1 MPAGGT
7 AATMT
12 GMARSRFPGGTPG
25 TGDDLSGVSSR
36 PHPERPGLPEE
47 APGLVR
53 LLLVDRDVRVRV
65 ALRQTITLESDL
77 CIVAEAADAEEA
89 MALADRTGP
98 SVALVDL
105 LLPDTG
111 TGLAL
116 IRSLSRRPGC
126 AVVAMSERGGLREA
140 ALAAGAFALVDKS
153 GDIDAILNTLRASA
167 DPTASRQRQSPPGA
181 GLVNPW
187 VDGRDQPGGQPGG

>member
-1 MPAGGT
+1 
-7 AATMT
+7 
-12 GMARSRFPGGTPG
+12 MARSRIPCGTPG
-25 TGDDLSGVSSR
+25 TGDDPSSGSGR
-36 PHPERPGLPEE
+36 PQPERPGFSEE
-47 APGLVR
+47 PPGLVR

-65 ALRQTITLESDL
+65 AIHQTITLESDL
-77 CIVAEAADAEEA
+77 SIVAEAADAEEA
-89 MALADRTGP
+89 LALADRTGP

-116 IRSLSRRPGC
+116 VRSLSRRPGC

-153 GDIDAILNTLRASA
+153 GDIDAILNTVRASA
-167 DPTASRQRQSPPGA
+167 VTH
-181 GLVNPW
+181 
-187 VDGRDQPGGQPGG
+187 